1 MYTSNKPGQIPCAC
15 TTVKKV
21 SCVLG
26 QAYDKSLAS
35 AGINNTQL
43 TVLRCI
49 ARRSGEPLARLAD
62 ELEME
67 RITLYRAATPMARD
81 GWVTLVDGPDA
92 RSRTAAL
99 TKRGEQLLAR
109 ANDGWEE
116 TQSRI
121 VAAFGE
127 QQWNKLIK
135 DLNRLARAA
144 EGAAP

>member
-1 MYTSNKPGQIPCAC
+1 VYTSNKPRQTPCAC

-21 SCVLG
+21 SRVLG
-26 QAYDKSLAS
+26 RAYDKALAS

-67 RITLYRAATPMARD
+67 RTTLYRAVTPMARD
-81 GWVTLVDGPDA
+81 GWVTLADGPDA

-99 TKRGEQLLAR
+99 TKKGEQLLAR
-109 ANDGWEE
+109 ANDGWDE

-127 QQWNKLIK
+127 QQWNKLVK
-135 DLNRLARAA
+135 DLNRLALAA
-144 EGAAP
+144 ESAAP